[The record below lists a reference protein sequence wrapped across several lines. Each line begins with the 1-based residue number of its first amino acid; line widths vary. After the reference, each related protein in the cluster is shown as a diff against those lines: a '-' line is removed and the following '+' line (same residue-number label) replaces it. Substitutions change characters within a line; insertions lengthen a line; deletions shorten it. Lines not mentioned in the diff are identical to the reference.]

1 MIYSLHDKKDLNYEK
16 TYYGEPMMVAEEKI
30 LSAFLEGLSMFILV
44 LVYNLIIKSK
54 NSPEHIESTALGC
67 VYFVCIAC
75 FGY

>member
-1 MIYSLHDKKDLNYEK
+1 MASHEK
-16 TYYGEPMMVAEEKI
+16 L

-54 NSPEHIESTALGC
+54 NSPEHIESTAMAC
-67 VYFVCIAC
+67 VYFICICC